1 MLTDEDIKKLMTFYS
16 VSTLLELVAEQA
28 EHVSLLQERLK
39 PFLTEPHKVTRV
51 REG

>member
-1 MLTDEDIKKLMTFYS
+1 MLTDEDIKKLMTFYGADT
-16 VSTLLELVAEQA
+16 VSELITEQA

-39 PFLTEPHKVTRV
+39 PFLTEPHKIARV

>member
-1 MLTDEDIKKLMTFYS
+1 MLTDEDIKKLMTFYGAD
-16 VSTLLELVAEQA
+16 TLRELVAEQA

-39 PFLTEPHKVTRV
+39 PFLTEHHKITHV